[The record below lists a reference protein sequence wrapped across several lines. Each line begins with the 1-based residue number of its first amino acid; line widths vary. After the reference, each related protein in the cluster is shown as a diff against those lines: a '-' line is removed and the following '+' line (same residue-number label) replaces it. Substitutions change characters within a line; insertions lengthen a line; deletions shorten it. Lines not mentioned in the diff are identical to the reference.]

1 MDSPSKNRAKAP
13 ISGAFVE
20 EMRAVFGEGK
30 VLYVHEGDLTLGEQD
45 TREYATCFVTDE
57 RRADKR

>member
-13 ISGAFVE
+13 IAGAFVE

-30 VLYVHEGDLTLGEQD
+30 VLYVHEGDLTLGEED